1 MSKTATS
8 GLPTPPTL
16 VEAERPHAPSGDGR
30 RVSSR
35 KRWGLLALG
44 LVLSVG
50 LPVLAF
56 QGVNIAQSWQL
67 VLQCHGPQLA
77 LGGAFFL
84 LTLGVRSWRWR
95 LMLAAHQPVKLR
107 SCLSATCVG
116 YLANNILPF
125 HLSELVRVGVLKR
138 LEGVSGARGLGTVAV
153 ERVVDTL
160 TLVLFLG
167 VYLTLT
173 AGGEY
178 RTELVTAGWLAL
190 TGSLV
195 LVLALMVSYRWRR
208 QCARIAA
215 ALPAR
220 ISPSLGAKTFRL
232 FGHFLEGFQVFTSPR
247 QVLQVVLLS
256 AGLWGAAVCSHYYVG
271 QSLGLSVRPLGYT
284 VVVFATAFG
293 VLIPAAPGAVGT
305 FHGFARL
312 GLYLVGAQSGEQA
325 LAFAA
330 VLHALEWVLMN
341 ITGLYF
347 LVSDRLS
354 LTAAAVS
361 GGGEDAAQATACP
374 GVGAADHPQ
383 PL

>member
-1 MSKTATS
+1 
-8 GLPTPPTL
+8 
-16 VEAERPHAPSGDGR
+16 
-30 RVSSR
+30 
-35 KRWGLLALG
+35 
-44 LVLSVG
+44 LVLSVA

-67 VLQCHGPQLA
+67 VLQCHGRQLA

-84 LTLGVRSWRWR
+84 LTLAVRSWRWR
-95 LMLAAHQPVKLR
+95 LMLAAHQPVKLG

-125 HLSELVRVGVLKR
+125 RLSELVRVGVLKR
-138 LEGVSGARGLGTVAV
+138 LEGVSAARGLGTVAV

-167 VYLTLT
+167 VYLTLA
-173 AGGEY
+173 AGGEH

-190 TGSLV
+190 TGGLV
-195 LVLALMVSYRWRR
+195 LVLVLVVSYRWRR
-208 QCARIAA
+208 QCSQIAA
-215 ALPAR
+215 ALAAR
-220 ISPSLGAKTFRL
+220 LSPSLGAKTSRL
-232 FGHFLEGFQVFTSPR
+232 FGRFLEGFQVFTSPR
-247 QVLQVVLLS
+247 QILQVVLLS
-256 AGLWGAAVCSHYYVG
+256 VWLWGAAVCSHYYVG
-271 QSLGLSVRPLGYT
+271 QSLGLSVRPLDFI

-312 GLYLVGAQSGEQA
+312 GLYLVGVESGEQA

-341 ITGLYF
+341 VTGLYF

-354 LTAAAVS
+354 LAAAVS
-361 GGGEDAAQATACP
+361 GGGKDAAPATTYP
-374 GVGAADHPQ
+374 GVGTVDHPQ